1 MWHKLMIIW
10 RIMMFILKCCLVI
23 LLLSVKCK
31 VGKGNVIMKNKVA
44 LITGSYGG
52 LGTCF
57 ANIHAS
63 KGGEL
68 ILVGRN
74 QSKLDR
80 QKKEIEKKYEV
91 IVHTIAVDLSK
102 LDAAEKIYNTCRENG

>member
-1 MWHKLMIIW
+1 
-10 RIMMFILKCCLVI
+10 MMFILKCCLVI

-57 ANIHAS
+57 ANIVAS
-63 KGGEL
+63 KGG
-68 ILVGRN
+68 
-74 QSKLDR
+74 
-80 QKKEIEKKYEV
+80 
-91 IVHTIAVDLSK
+91 
-102 LDAAEKIYNTCRENG
+102 